1 MKNDLTEKEVLRFFN
16 KKKQELQKELEK
28 VEMAI
33 SAIGGYNITATPPAA
48 KEKVAAKK
56 PAAKKEVA
64 RTPKAKKRLEKR
76 DNYKATDKL
85 DDKIAYALTQ
95 VGKGN
100 KQQILDVIK
109 ENEPAVDVEKLDR
122 TLSVRFSYLIKHD
135 MIKGQKTGRSYTYKL
150 Y

>member
-16 KKKQELQKELEK
+16 NKKQELQKELEK
-28 VEMAI
+28 VEVAI
-33 SAIGGYNITATPPAA
+33 SALGGSNIAATPPAV

-56 PAAKKEVA
+56 TTAKKEVA

-76 DNYKATDKL
+76 DSYNATDKL

-109 ENEPAVDVEKLDR
+109 ENEPDVDVKKLDR

-135 MIKGQKTGRSYTYKL
+135 MIKGQKTGRSYTYRL

>member
-16 KKKQELQKELEK
+16 NKKQELQKELEK

-33 SAIGGYNITATPPAA
+33 SALGGSNIAATPPAV

-56 PAAKKEVA
+56 TAAKREVA

-76 DNYKATDKL
+76 DNYNATDKL

-109 ENEPAVDVEKLDR
+109 ENEPDVDVKKLDR

-135 MIKGQKTGRSYTYKL
+135 MIKGQKTGRSYTYRL

>member
-1 MKNDLTEKEVLRFFN
+1 MKNDLTDKEVLRFFN
-16 KKKQELQKELEK
+16 NKKQELQKELEK
-28 VEMAI
+28 IELAI
-33 SAIGGYNITATPPAA
+33 SALGGLSTSAA
-48 KEKVAAKK
+48 PTVAREKVAAEK
-56 PAAKKEVA
+56 PAPKEKGK
-64 RTPKAKKRLEKR
+64 TPKPKKRLEKR
-76 DNYKATDKL
+76 DTYSSTDKL

-109 ENEPAVDVEKLDR
+109 ENEPEIDVRKLDR

-135 MIKGQKTGRSYTYKL
+135 MIKGQKSGRSYTYRL